1 MLPLGQDALFKK
13 SIHIL
18 SIRYFDKATC
28 ECVTNDSNAQNNGCN
43 ILNLLKIFALTHFEI
58 HIKKILVTCAV
69 MQRCFDL
76 EVSARE
82 NCPFHPSILLVTF
95 ISNGRTPDRKRNL
108 KCAVARQLPSGRD
121 FIQILSDYIGTSEA
135 RAVLHQDFCLPII
148 SYTLTNAFGG

>member
-1 MLPLGQDALFKK
+1 MLPLGKDALFKK
-13 SIHIL
+13 SIYIL

-76 EVSARE
+76 EVSAGE
-82 NCPFHPSILLVTF
+82 NCPFHLSF
-95 ISNGRTPDRKRNL
+95 
-108 KCAVARQLPSGRD
+108 LPSHSNLNGQKESFALEFSIWSLD
-121 FIQILSDYIGTSEA
+121 LSLGCKNVFA
-135 RAVLHQDFCLPII
+135 AL
-148 SYTLTNAFGG
+148 